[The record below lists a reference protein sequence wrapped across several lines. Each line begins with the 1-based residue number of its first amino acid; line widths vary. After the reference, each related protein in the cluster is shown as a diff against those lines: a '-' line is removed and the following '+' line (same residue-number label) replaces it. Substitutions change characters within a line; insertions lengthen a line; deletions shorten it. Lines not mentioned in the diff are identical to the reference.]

1 MTPAGYDNV
10 TAALAAA
17 QIDRPLGQIEGIEG
31 GAVRMSGLSG
41 HAAIGDRVRL
51 GSTGFSC
58 EGEIVSA
65 DGKMLSAIP
74 DGAITGLR
82 PGDPVTLLGPLSI
95 SPDVGWMGRVV
106 DPRGRSLDG
115 RPLLPGLAVQSL
127 TAAAPDAVHRRGLGA
142 RVQTGLRAMNTLL
155 PLVRG
160 QRIGLFAGSGV
171 GKSTLLGT
179 LARRIEADVV
189 VFAMIGERG
198 REVRDFVSQV
208 LGPEGMARTVV
219 VAATADAPASS
230 RARCLP
236 AAMTVAETFRNE
248 GKHVLLLA
256 DSITRHAEAHR
267 QVAAVRGEALSL
279 GGYPASMATE
289 LASLCERAGP
299 GVEGQGDITAAFT
312 VLVAG
317 SDMEGPVAD
326 ALRGVLDGHI
336 VLDRAIAERGRF
348 PAIDLVRSVSRSLPD
363 AAGPHENTLIQEAR
377 RLIGAYEKAE
387 MMIQAGLYAPGSD
400 RTVDAAIQAW
410 PKLDAFIGQ
419 MEPGSVDESFAALA
433 RCLSRRVEERA

>member
-1 MTPAGYDNV
+1 MTLAGYENV

-17 QIDRPLGQIEGIEG
+17 HLDRPLGRIEGIDG
-31 GAVRMSGLSG
+31 GAVRMSGLSS
-41 HAAIGDRVRL
+41 HAAIGDRVRI
-51 GSTGFSC
+51 GRQGFSC

-65 DGKMLSAIP
+65 NGQVLAAIP
-74 DGAITGLR
+74 DGSVNGLR
-82 PGDPVTLLGPLSI
+82 PGDPAALLGPLSI
-95 SPDVGWMGRVV
+95 SPHAGWIGRVV
-106 DPRGRSLDG
+106 DPQGRPLDG
-115 RPLLPGLAVQSL
+115 RALLPGLTSRAL
-127 TAAAPDAVHRRGLGA
+127 TGAAPDAVHRRGLGA

-189 VFAMIGERG
+189 IFAMIGERG
-198 REVRDFVSQV
+198 REVRDFVSRV

-236 AAMTVAETFRNE
+236 AALAVAETFRDE

-267 QVAAVRGEALSL
+267 QVAAVRGEAPSL
-279 GGYPASMATE
+279 GGFPASMATE

-299 GVEGQGDITAAFT
+299 GVEGQGDITAVFT

-336 VLDRAIAERGRF
+336 VLDRGIAERGRF

-363 AAGPHENTLIQEAR
+363 AAGPQENTLIQEAR

-387 MMIQAGLYAPGSD
+387 MMIQAGLYASGSD

-410 PKLDAFIGQ
+410 PKLDTFIGQ
-419 MEPGSVDESFAALA
+419 FEGGSVEDSFAALA
-433 RCLSRRVEERA
+433 RCLSRRLD